1 MCGYYRYKVT
11 ISYVGTNY
19 GGWQKQPNTNSIQE
33 EIECVLSKMLKEDV
47 IITASGRTDAKV
59 HALGQVF
66 HFDSNKQLE
75 ENNWKKAL
83 NSLLPRDIRVQSVKA
98 VHQDFHA
105 RFDAVEKRYD
115 YLITDDVDNPFVENY
130 MAKDTKQLDVAY
142 MQECANVFIGTYDF
156 TSFTSNKIDPRKPR
170 VKTISKLEIVKEG
183 RNIRMIFVGT
193 GFLRYM
199 VRMIS
204 QTLIEA
210 GKQRLTKEEIKDML
224 NSKDKHACRYKAPP
238 QGLYLVHVR
247 YKDDK

>member
-1 MCGYYRYKVT
+1 MGYSVRRK
-11 ISYVGTNY
+11 
-19 GGWQKQPNTNSIQE
+19 
-33 EIECVLSKMLKEDV
+33 
-47 IITASGRTDAKV
+47 
-59 HALGQVF
+59 
-66 HFDSNKQLE
+66 
-75 ENNWKKAL
+75 
-83 NSLLPRDIRVQSVKA
+83 RV
-98 VHQDFHA
+98 
-105 RFDAVEKRYD
+105 
-115 YLITDDVDNPFVENY
+115 P
-130 MAKDTKQLDVAY
+130 
-142 MQECANVFIGTYDF
+142 IGTYDF

-170 VKTISKLEIVKEG
+170 VKTISKLEVVKEG

-224 NSKDKHACRYKAPP
+224 DSKDKHACRHKAPP